1 MKANRQLFRGVLAV
15 LWLQFL
21 FIGCRSEVKDISL
34 PPEGYSSDATLKI
47 AYATGSLKLIEIDFP
62 VPENIKEYKDVIY
75 KTADSLDLKLDIY
88 HSKNLKTKAPLI
100 VFIHGGAWK
109 KGDKHDY
116 LVYLTSYA
124 EKGYVTAT
132 IQYRLAGVAKYPAQ
146 LLDVQSA
153 VIWLKEHADEFH
165 INPEKVAIVGGSAGG
180 HLAMMNAYSNSD
192 TTNSDESKFTPK
204 VQALVNFYGP
214 SDLVDVAEEDK
225 PTVEYLIGK
234 TELEAPELYKAASPL
249 YFITKTA
256 PPTITFHGTLDELV
270 PYEQSD
276 RLHEKLQEMGIPTY
290 YHKLEGWPHTMDA
303 SVKVNAYAQYHMDA
317 FFEKYLSQE

>member
-1 MKANRQLFRGVLAV
+1 MKKQTLIIVLIAC
-15 LWLQFL
+15 F
-21 FIGCRSEVKDISL
+21 FFGCKSEQHVSIAPK
-34 PPEGYSSDATLKI
+34 GYSNNTTLKI
-47 AYATGSLKLIEIDFP
+47 AYVTGTLKLVETDYPI
-62 VPENIKEYKDVIY
+62 PETIKEYKEVIY
-75 KTADSLDLKLDIY
+75 KTIDSTSLKLDIY
-88 HSKNLKTKAPLI
+88 HSKNLNHSAPLI
-100 VFIHGGAWK
+100 IFIHGGAWK

-132 IQYRLAGVAKYPAQ
+132 IQYRFAGVAKYPAQ

-153 VIWLKEHADEFH
+153 VIWLKQHADEYH
-165 INPEKVAIVGGSAGG
+165 IDPNKVALVGGSAGG
-180 HLAMMNAYSNSD
+180 HLAMMNAYSNSNPI
-192 TTNSDESKFTPK
+192 TEENEFSSK

-214 SDLVDVAEEDK
+214 SDLIDVAEEDK

-234 TELEAPELYKAASPL
+234 TEDEAPELYKAASPI
-249 YFITKTA
+249 YFISKTA

-276 RLHEKLQEMGIPTY
+276 RLHEKLQEMGVPSY

-303 SVKVNAYAQYHMDA
+303 SVKVNAYAQYHMDD
-317 FFEKYLSQE
+317 FFEKYIPKN

>member
-1 MKANRQLFRGVLAV
+1 MKKQTLIIVLIAC
-15 LWLQFL
+15 F
-21 FIGCRSEVKDISL
+21 FFKCKSEQHVSIAPK
-34 PPEGYSSDATLKI
+34 GYSNNTTLKI
-47 AYATGSLKLIEIDFP
+47 AYVTGALKLVETDYPI
-62 VPENIKEYKDVIY
+62 PETIKEYKEVIY
-75 KTADSLDLKLDIY
+75 KTIDSTSLKLDIY
-88 HSKNLKTKAPLI
+88 HSKKLNHSAPLI
-100 VFIHGGAWK
+100 IFIHGGAWK

-132 IQYRLAGVAKYPAQ
+132 IQYRFAGVAKYPAQ

-153 VIWLKEHADEFH
+153 VIWLKQHADEYH
-165 INPEKVAIVGGSAGG
+165 IDPNKVALVGGSAGG
-180 HLAMMNAYSNSD
+180 HLAMMNAYSNSNPI
-192 TTNSDESKFTPK
+192 TEENEFSSK

-214 SDLVDVAEEDK
+214 SDLIDVAEEDK

-234 TELEAPELYKAASPL
+234 TEDEAPELYKAASPI
-249 YFITKTA
+249 YYISKTA

-276 RLHEKLQEMGIPTY
+276 RLHKKLQEMGVPSY

-303 SVKVNAYAQYHMDA
+303 SVKVNAYAQYHMDD
-317 FFEKYLSQE
+317 FFEKYIPKN

>member
-1 MKANRQLFRGVLAV
+1 MKKQVLIFIGLTA
-15 LWLQFL
+15 FL
-21 FIGCRSEVKDISL
+21 FGCKSEQDVSVAPK
-34 PPEGYSSDATLKI
+34 GYFSNTTLKI
-47 AYATGSLKLIEIDFP
+47 AYAAGTLELVETDYP
-62 VPENIKEYKDVIY
+62 VPETIKEYKDVTY
-75 KTADSLDLKLDIY
+75 KTIDSTSLKLDVY
-88 HSKNLKTKAPLI
+88 HSKSLKAKAPLLI
-100 VFIHGGAWK
+100 FVHGGAWK

-132 IQYRLAGVAKYPAQ
+132 IQYRFAGVAKYPAQ

-153 VIWLKEHADEFH
+153 VVWLKQHAHEFH

-180 HLAMMNAYSNSD
+180 HLAMMNAYSNSNN
-192 TTNSDESKFTPK
+192 TKSEGVEFTPN

-234 TELEAPELYKAASPL
+234 TELEAPELYKAASPI
-249 YFITKTA
+249 YFVTKTA

-270 PYEQSD
+270 PYKQSD
-276 RLHEKLQEMGIPTY
+276 RLHEKLQEVGVPSY

-303 SVKVNAYAQYHMDA
+303 SVKVNAYAQHHMDK
-317 FFEKYLSQE
+317 FFEKYIPIN

>member
-1 MKANRQLFRGVLAV
+1 MRKQLLIFVL
-15 LWLQFL
+15 LTSF
-21 FIGCRSEVKDISL
+21 FFGCKSEQHVSE
-34 PPEGYSSDATLKI
+34 PPAGYSSNATLKI
-47 AYATGSLKLIEIDFP
+47 AYVTGSLKLVETDYVI
-62 VPENIKEYKDVIY
+62 PETIKEYKDVTY
-75 KTADSLDLKLDIY
+75 KEIDSTALKLDIY
-88 HSKNLKTKAPLI
+88 HSKKLETAAPLI
-100 VFIHGGAWK
+100 IFVHGGAWK

-132 IQYRLAGVAKYPAQ
+132 IQYRFAGVAKYPAQ

-153 VIWLKEHADEFH
+153 VVWLKEHANEYH
-165 INPEKVAIVGGSAGG
+165 IDPNKVAIVGGSAGG
-180 HLAMMNAYSNSD
+180 HLAMMNGY
-192 TTNSDESKFTPK
+192 TNSNAIATEEHPFSPK

-234 TELEAPELYKAASPL
+234 TEDEAPELYKAASPI

-276 RLHEKLQEMGIPTY
+276 RLHEKLQELGIPSY
-290 YHKLEGWPHTMDA
+290 YHKLKGWPHTMDA
-303 SVKVNAYAQYHMDA
+303 SVKVNAYAQYHMDE
-317 FFEKYLSQE
+317 FFEKYIPKN